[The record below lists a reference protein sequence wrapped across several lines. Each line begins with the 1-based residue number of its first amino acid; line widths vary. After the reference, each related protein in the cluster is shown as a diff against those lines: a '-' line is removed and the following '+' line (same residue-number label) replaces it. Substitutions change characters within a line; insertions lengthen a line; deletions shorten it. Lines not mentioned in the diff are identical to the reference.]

1 MPLGRVRG
9 PVLKYGDDIDTDVI
23 IPARYLV
30 YTEPEK
36 LAEHAMEPL
45 DPEFPKKA
53 ARGVVLVAGRNFG
66 MGSSREQ
73 AAIALKAAGVKAV
86 IAKSFSRIFY
96 RNAINNGLPAIVQ
109 PELVDEAE
117 EGDEVEIDL
126 DNGVIVLRKKSGGER
141 VYRFPGFRG
150 IVADILSSGSLLEYM
165 RRRLAQ
171 SANP

>member
-1 MPLGRVRG
+1 MPLGKIKG
-9 PVLKYGDDIDTDVI
+9 PVLKYGDDIDTDII

-53 ARGVVLVAGRNFG
+53 SRGVVLVAGRNFG

-86 IAKSFSRIFY
+86 VAKSFSRIFY
-96 RNAINNGLPAIVQ
+96 RNALNNGLPVIQ
-109 PELVDEAE
+109 LPELVDEAE
-117 EGDEVEIDL
+117 EGDELEIEL
-126 DNGVIVLRKKSGGER
+126 DTGRVVLRKKGGRMKEYH
-141 VYRFPGFRG
+141 VPPFRG
-150 IVADILSSGSLLEYM
+150 IVAEILEAGGLLEYM

-171 SANP
+171 A

>member
-1 MPLGRVRG
+1 MKLGVVKG

-53 ARGVVLVAGRNFG
+53 SKGVVLVAGRNFG

-73 AAIALKAAGVKAV
+73 AAIALKAAGVKAI

-96 RNAINNGLPAIVQ
+96 RNAINNGLPVIVL
-109 PELVDEAE
+109 PELVEAAE
-117 EGDEVEIDL
+117 EGDEIEINL
-126 DNGVIVLRKKSGGER
+126 DEGVAKLIKKDGRVLT
-141 VYRFPGFRG
+141 YRFPPFRG
-150 IVADILSSGSLLEYM
+150 VVAEILATGGLLEYM
-165 RRRLAQ
+165 RRRLA
-171 SANP
+171 A